1 MENQLLFYT
10 LSQKEADVENRLKEL
25 AAVRFADIIKET
37 EEKLD
42 EAKKESRLKLAF
54 VGQHNAGKS
63 TIISALTND
72 NSIRIS
78 SNVETDSTSAYE
90 WGDVILYDTPGLFAG
105 VKTSHDE
112 EAYRAIEESDIIVF
126 CITSSL
132 FDDLLIEDFVN
143 LAYNRA
149 YKNKIILAVNKMSQ
163 EDGDF
168 EALTENY
175 RKTLRKTLEGQ
186 GGDMDDFP
194 TVFIDAKDYREG
206 ISEAD
211 EELVSLSNFESFI
224 ELLNERISAGGLMP
238 KLVTRCNILTDAIA
252 LILSKCGSE
261 TDRSFFTVLS
271 RLERTIRGYKRDM
284 RYMMLN
290 KESALRAK
298 IMEIGNDL
306 TMLIGAREINDD
318 DTEAVNIKIK
328 KATEDAIDD
337 IEKELSEVNKDL
349 IEEMGDVLSTDMAI
363 YVFEDIN
370 SEKYVS
376 DSLSAVGFNDF
387 IKKYGAYEKMVKNGG
402 EAFSR
407 IAFPGGVP
415 DSNELALKSGA
426 TLSQA
431 VIQMGYYFG
440 KSFKPVELAGS
451 AGKIAK
457 IGKVVGPVMAA
468 VDVALVIADKA
479 IEEGKIREIRE
490 AKKRCFNAV
499 SSVASDIIKELEKQY
514 FVMESEVFDSKIGE
528 VSEIKSNMIKESE
541 NTEDISQKL
550 KEMDALLKGILAEA
564 FV

>member
-168 EALTENY
+168 EVLTENY
-175 RKTLRKTLEGQ
+175 RKTLRKTFEGQ

-407 IAFPGGVP
+407 IVFPGGVP
-415 DSNELALKSGA
+415 DSSELALKSGA

>member
-175 RKTLRKTLEGQ
+175 RKTLRKTFEGQ

-514 FVMESEVFDSKIGE
+514 FLMESEVFDSKIGE

-550 KEMDALLKGILAEA
+550 KEMDALLKGILTEA

>member
-168 EALTENY
+168 EVLTENY
-175 RKTLRKTLEGQ
+175 RKTLRKTFEGQ

-407 IAFPGGVP
+407 IVFPGGVP

-514 FVMESEVFDSKIGE
+514 FLMESEVFDSKIGE

-541 NTEDISQKL
+541 DTEDISQKL

>member
-10 LSQKEADVENRLKEL
+10 LSQKEADVESRLKEL

-168 EALTENY
+168 ESLTENY
-175 RKTLRKTLEGQ
+175 RKTLRKTFEGQ

-440 KSFKPVELAGS
+440 KSFKPMELAGS

>member
-1 MENQLLFYT
+1 MNTIKTTLLMA
-10 LSQKEADVENRLKEL
+10 LLMGVLV
-25 AAVRFADIIKET
+25 AVGG
-37 EEKLD
+37 
-42 EAKKESRLKLAF
+42 AF
-54 VGQHNAGKS
+54 GGQQGA
-63 TIISALTND
+63 TIMLIISLGINFFSYWFSDTM
-72 NSIRIS
+72 
-78 SNVETDSTSAYE
+78 VLKAY
-90 WGDVILYDTPGLFAG
+90 
-105 VKTSHDE
+105 
-112 EAYRAIEESDIIVF
+112 
-126 CITSSL
+126 
-132 FDDLLIEDFVN
+132 
-143 LAYNRA
+143 
-149 YKNKIILAVNKMSQ
+149 
-163 EDGDF
+163 
-168 EALTENY
+168 
-175 RKTLRKTLEGQ
+175 
-186 GGDMDDFP
+186 
-194 TVFIDAKDYREG
+194 
-206 ISEAD
+206 
-211 EELVSLSNFESFI
+211 
-224 ELLNERISAGGLMP
+224 
-238 KLVTRCNILTDAIA
+238 
-252 LILSKCGSE
+252 
-261 TDRSFFTVLS
+261 
-271 RLERTIRGYKRDM
+271 
-284 RYMMLN
+284 
-290 KESALRAK
+290 
-298 IMEIGNDL
+298 
-306 TMLIGAREINDD
+306 GAREINDD

>member
-186 GGDMDDFP
+186 GGDMEDFP

-550 KEMDALLKGILAEA
+550 KEIDALLKGILAEA

>member
-10 LSQKEADVENRLKEL
+10 LSQKEADVESRFKEL

-175 RKTLRKTLEGQ
+175 RKTLRKTFEGQ

-564 FV
+564 FA

>member
-168 EALTENY
+168 EVLTENY

-514 FVMESEVFDSKIGE
+514 FLMESEVFDSKIGE

-564 FV
+564 FA